1 MFGGPAWT
9 QLTNP
14 DGTPGQWYCH
24 LFDSSQ
30 PDLNWENPAVQK
42 EFEEI
47 LRFWLERGVDGFR
60 VDQPHAMAKA
70 KGLPDHPYVDRA
82 GAGFIEG
89 EESPPMWFQDS
100 VHEIFRSWRKILDS
114 YPGERVMCG
123 EAYVLPL
130 SFMALWV
137 REDEFQQTF
146 NFRYLDSNWDAKTIF
161 ATINESYSAFDSVG
175 APSTWVL
182 SNHDVIRHASRF
194 GGDYGRATAS
204 DGISAKDP
212 QPNTELGLAKAR
224 GATLFTLA
232 LPGSMYL
239 YQGEEL
245 GLPEHSTLEDQYR
258 QDPTFFRTEGKR
270 VGRDGARVP
279 LPWEANASTSNGF
292 SPNGAAWLPQPASY
306 ADYSRDRQ
314 TGVEGSTLEMYREA
328 LELRK
333 ELNLGSGSFEWVKEF
348 CGETSLGFLNQG
360 ILVIHNFGTDSL
372 ALPEGEL
379 LATSSPASQAIEPNQ
394 TVWLRL
400 K

>member
-1 MFGGPAWT
+1 
-9 QLTNP
+9 
-14 DGTPGQWYCH
+14 
-24 LFDSSQ
+24 
-30 PDLNWENPAVQK
+30 
-42 EFEEI
+42 
-47 LRFWLERGVDGFR
+47 
-60 VDQPHAMAKA
+60 
-70 KGLPDHPYVDRA
+70 
-82 GAGFIEG
+82 
-89 EESPPMWFQDS
+89 
-100 VHEIFRSWRKILDS
+100 
-114 YPGERVMCG
+114 
-123 EAYVLPL
+123 
-130 SFMALWV
+130 
-137 REDEFQQTF
+137 
-146 NFRYLDSNWDAKTIF
+146 
-161 ATINESYSAFDSVG
+161 
-175 APSTWVL
+175 VL

-212 QPNTELGLAKAR
+212 QPNIELGLAKAR

-279 LPWEANASTSNGF
+279 LPWEANASASNGF
-292 SPNGAAWLPQPASY
+292 SPSGAAWLPQPASY
-306 ADYSRDRQ
+306 ADYSRDKQ
-314 TGVEGSTLEMYREA
+314 TGVKGSTLEMYREA

-333 ELNLGSGSFEWVKEF
+333 ELSLGSGSFEWVKEF

-372 ALPEGEL
+372 PLPECEL
-379 LATSSPASQAIEPNQ
+379 IATSSPASQAIEPNQ